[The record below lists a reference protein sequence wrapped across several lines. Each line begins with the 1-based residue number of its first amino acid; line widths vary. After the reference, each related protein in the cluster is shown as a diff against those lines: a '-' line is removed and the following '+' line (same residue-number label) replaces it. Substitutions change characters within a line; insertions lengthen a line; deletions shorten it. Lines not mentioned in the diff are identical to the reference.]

1 MEHEDFL
8 ERYMKIKKEEVT
20 TLNSLLNAHF
30 NGEYHFEN
38 HPAVVATVANMGK
51 AVIAEVMAVKAPV
64 TSDSGILVI
73 PDDDDDAIE
82 IGAGDVAFCDIDGI
96 LDCLPEPMKSYA
108 FSWDGG
114 DSPCRHET
122 FEFECDADAM
132 MAARDFMSNH
142 HIDIINVYEIKGV
155 ERRHVASYSK

>member
-73 PDDDDDAIE
+73 PDDDDDAIL
-82 IGAGDVAFCDIDGI
+82 AK
-96 LDCLPEPMKSYA
+96 LRQK
-108 FSWDGG
+108 
-114 DSPCRHET
+114 
-122 FEFECDADAM
+122 
-132 MAARDFMSNH
+132 
-142 HIDIINVYEIKGV
+142 IKPTGMLFIPFPFL
-155 ERRHVASYSK
+155 SI